1 MDPALLQQLPVQE
14 VVQVPDQAVQ
24 DPVQAEAQVEVQVLV
39 EAQVQDPVQ
48 VEAEAQVQVQP
59 NYPTPLQKLSQV
71 TQLQKKVAMPVVDI
85 TQMDTGYS
93 QSMMLTVMQ

>member
-14 VVQVPDQAVQ
+14 VAQVPDQAVQ
-24 DPVQAEAQVEVQVLV
+24 DPVQAEAQAEV
-39 EAQVQDPVQ
+39 
-48 VEAEAQVQVQP
+48 EAQVQVQP